1 MKLKDFLN
9 PKGKVRIQHIRKGK
23 VLKDFEV
30 PNGIVNEG
38 KNDLLDTYFDSGT
51 QIAAWFIGLIDNAG
65 FTALAATDTHDTHPG
80 WSEEESYD
88 EATRPEWVNDGAAS
102 ESITNSVSVDYS
114 INDTAALNGVF
125 VSDDS
130 VKGSV
135 AAGILWATASFSS
148 VLNVING
155 DTLKVTYTVN
165 T

>member
-1 MKLKDFLN
+1 MKLRDFLN
-9 PKGKVRIQHIRKGK
+9 PKGRVRIQHIRNGK

-51 QIAAWFIGLIDNAG
+51 QIVAWFIGLIDNAG
-65 FTALAATDTHDTHPG
+65 FTALAATDTHAVHAG
-80 WSEEESYD
+80 WSEEQSYS
-88 EATRPEWVNDGAAS
+88 EATRPQWNNDGASAQ
-102 ESITNSVSVDYS
+102 SITNAVSVDYS
-114 INDTAALNGVF
+114 INGAAALNGVF
-125 VSDDS
+125 VSDIS